1 MLIIISPTKQMKAN
15 ERIKPETQVS
25 FPEESTQILNTLKNL
40 SLLELQQNMK
50 VNEKIA
56 TENLKRYQEL
66 KLDGNGSSALFT
78 YQGLQFK
85 YMDIQTKEEIQYLQ
99 DHLRILS
106 GLYGVVRPLDSIY
119 PYRLE
124 MQAKIAVNE
133 SDDIYAFWN
142 HELGDALLEEVKT
155 HGVPMILNMASKE
168 YEKAVL
174 PYLPEESYINLTFKI
189 RKQGKLKI
197 ESTQVK
203 MARGRMIHYLAS
215 KQIQTLS
222 EVQQFDEDGYQ
233 FIPSLSTKQEYV
245 FVKEASL

>member
-1 MLIIISPTKQMKAN
+1 MLIIVSPTKQMKVN
-15 ERIKPETQVS
+15 DRMKPETKVS
-25 FPEESTQILNTLKNL
+25 FPKESMEILQVLRSL
-40 SLLELQQNMK
+40 SLSEIQQNMK

-56 TENLKRYQEL
+56 KENLKRYQEL
-66 KLDGNGSSALFT
+66 RFDQNGSSALFT

-85 YMDIQTKEEIQYLQ
+85 YMDIHTKEEIQYLQ

-106 GLYGVVRPLDSIY
+106 GLYGIVRPLDSVY

-133 SDDIYAFWN
+133 SEDIYSFWN
-142 HELGDALLEEVKT
+142 HKLADTLLQEVKT
-155 HGVPMILNMASKE
+155 HEIPVILNMASKE

-174 PYLPEESYINLTFKI
+174 PYLPKESYINLTFKI
-189 RKQGKLKI
+189 NKQGKLKI
-197 ESTQVK
+197 ESTQAK

-222 EVQQFDEDGYQ
+222 DVQRFNDDDYY
-233 FIPSLSTKQEYV
+233 FVPSLSTKQEYV
-245 FVKEASL
+245 YVKEVDL

>member
-1 MLIIISPTKQMKAN
+1 MLFIISPTKQMKFN
-15 ERIKPETQVS
+15 DKVKPETKVS
-25 FPEESTQILNTLKNL
+25 FPKESRDILLALRSL
-40 SLLELQQNMK
+40 SLSEIQQSMK

-56 TENLKRYQEL
+56 IENQKRYQEL
-66 KLDGNGSSALFT
+66 KFDENGSSALFT

-106 GLYGVVRPLDSIY
+106 GLYGIVRPLDSIY

-133 SDDIYAFWN
+133 SEDIYSFWN
-142 HELGDALLEEVKT
+142 HKLADTLLQEVKT
-155 HGVPMILNMASKE
+155 HEVPVILNMTSKE

-174 PYLPEESYINLTFKI
+174 PYLPEDNYINLTFKI

-197 ESTQVK
+197 ESTQAK

-215 KQIQTLS
+215 NQVETLS
-222 EVQQFDEDGYQ
+222 EIQAFCEDGYQ
-233 FIPSLSTKQEYV
+233 YDEALSSNKEFV
-245 FVKEASL
+245 FVKEISQ